1 MKIARFS
8 VDGQVRYGIVNGEEL
23 SEIRGSIYKKFKVTD
38 IKHNLKNVVLLPP
51 TNPSEIWCPGLN
63 FANHLEYAAEV
74 LGEENPTVPKH
85 PEPWIKA
92 RSSLTGTG
100 NPIILPLDCSGE
112 VHYEGE
118 AVAVIG
124 KLCRRVTVQDAPQF
138 VLGYT
143 CGNDVSDRVWQRDDW
158 TFWRAKGADT
168 FSPVGPW
175 IETDCYAQDLH
186 MIVRVNGNEVQHG
199 KTEEMLFGFGEIISY
214 ISQQVTLYPGDL
226 VFSGSTGVTVA
237 LNPGDVVEVDIP
249 GIGVLSNPVV
259 AEVTL

>member
-74 LGEENPTVPKH
+74 LGEENPTVPEH

-100 NPIILPLDCSGE
+100 NPIILPVDSSGE

-118 AVAVIG
+118 AVTSSTLRDRGSYKYFFPGTPWVPVAF
-124 KLCRRVTVQDAPQF
+124 KLFITKLVGMDWDKSRGEFFRWDF
-138 VLGYT
+138 VARSAEKMEIESEEST
-143 CGNDVSDRVWQRDDW
+143 TEDN
-158 TFWRAKGADT
+158 
-168 FSPVGPW
+168 FSLSKPFA
-175 IETDCYAQDLH
+175 T
-186 MIVRVNGNEVQHG
+186 
-199 KTEEMLFGFGEIISY
+199 TEEALEFLGKIQPETPTYDEDFVRDVEEYCEREI
-214 ISQQVTLYPGDL
+214 
-226 VFSGSTGVTVA
+226 
-237 LNPGDVVEVDIP
+237 
-249 GIGVLSNPVV
+249 LSKVRDWVPK
-259 AEVTL
+259 

>member
-1 MKIARFS
+1 MKIARCS

-100 NPIILPLDCSGE
+100 NPIILPVDCSGE

-124 KLCRRVTVQDAPQF
+124 KRCRRVTVQDAPQF

-143 CGNDVSDRVWQRDDW
+143 CGNDVSDRVWQKDDW
-158 TFWRAKGADT
+158 TFWRAKGADP
-168 FSPVGPW
+168 FAPVGAW
-175 IETDCYAQDLH
+175 VETDCNPQDLH
-186 MIVRVNGNEVQHG
+186 MIVRLNGREVQHG
-199 KTEEMLFGFGEIISY
+199 KTEEMLFSFGEVISY

-237 LNPGDVVEVDIP
+237 LNPGDVVDVDIP
-249 GIGVLSNPVV
+249 GIGVLTNPVV
-259 AEVTL
+259 GEVA

>member
-100 NPIILPLDCSGE
+100 NPCLL
-112 VHYEGE
+112 
-118 AVAVIG
+118 
-124 KLCRRVTVQDAPQF
+124 
-138 VLGYT
+138 YT
-143 CGNDVSDRVWQRDDW
+143 SPSPRD
-158 TFWRAKGADT
+158 
-168 FSPVGPW
+168 
-175 IETDCYAQDLH
+175 
-186 MIVRVNGNEVQHG
+186 
-199 KTEEMLFGFGEIISY
+199 
-214 ISQQVTLYPGDL
+214 
-226 VFSGSTGVTVA
+226 
-237 LNPGDVVEVDIP
+237 
-249 GIGVLSNPVV
+249 
-259 AEVTL
+259 